1 MSKAE
6 PQTEVEAKLAR
17 STIIERDPGTTTGNQ
32 TVKHKKIKQ
41 ASTLSSSG
49 LNVSLGGMWQ
59 QKQTYGWKN

>member
-49 LNVSLGGMWQ
+49 LNVSLGGM
-59 QKQTYGWKN
+59 